1 MIDEDDPVEARFGV
15 KGVGMIG
22 TVGTAAAI
30 ANALFHATGRRVR
43 DLPLRI
49 DRIL

>member
-1 MIDEDDPVEARFGV
+1 V
-15 KGVGMIG
+15 KGIGMVG

-30 ANALFHATGRRVR
+30 ANALFHASGRRVH
-43 DLPLRI
+43 DLPIRI